1 MSDKIYVADKSTL
14 DSVNEKVS
22 AILAIEKDEDVYGF
36 VEHMDILD
44 PDERIEYIG
53 LNKNFNPITITM
65 GGGYSLGDWATFPL
79 LVNNKPY
86 MVKSSG
92 IVDYQLSETNYAK
105 KADGETASDVANTSY
120 DGGAFS
126 WLQKIYKKEYIVGS
140 DRYVKFSLEPR
151 EGYEAAGFIDTD
163 NAELEGVW
171 IPMFYGHL
179 PSGSNQKLLTV
190 SGTQPVYG
198 KTTAEEKAAIDLF
211 SARARFFGGAIINT
225 IHDLLLLW
233 GKTTNIQDKYGYGNC
248 NGYDSTLSPTYGVL
262 ANAVVGGGQFYGTGS
277 DDKTHLNKILHSIV
291 LGSYQQW
298 QRDPYTQCVSGKVYV
313 SKNYKY
319 DISTPGSTYTKTGV
333 ELATTSAW
341 EYPNKYAVVEGFGKI
356 PVQPCEGSTALGSC
370 DGLYVNAA
378 ITAVGLRFGY
388 CYDDLN
394 DGVGAL
400 SLNSAAPY
408 TGWGIGASVLLLPPA
423 GATPYEVAA

>member
-1 MSDKIYVADKSTL
+1 MSDKIYVADKPTL

-36 VEHMDILD
+36 VEHMDVLD

-92 IVDYQLSETNYAK
+92 IVDYELSETNYAK
-105 KADGETASDVANTSY
+105 KADGVTASDVANTSY

-179 PSGSNQKLLTV
+179 PAGSNQKLLTV

-298 QRDPYTQCVSGKVYV
+298 MRDPYTACVSGKVYV

-319 DISTPGSTYTKTGV
+319 DITTPGSTYKNTGV
-333 ELATTSAW
+333 VFPETVSGA
-341 EYPNKYAVVEGFGKI
+341 YPHKYAVEPGFGKI
-356 PVQPCEGSTALGSC
+356 PVVPCEGTSATGGC
-370 DGLYVNAA
+370 DGLWVNPS
-378 ITAVGLRFGY
+378 ITAVALRFGY
-388 CYDDLN
+388 CYRDLI
-394 DGVGAL
+394 DGFALALANAATDTSWNYGA
-400 SLNSAAPY
+400 A
-408 TGWGIGASVLLLPPA
+408 VLLLPPA
-423 GATPYEVAA
+423 GTTPSVAA

>member
-1 MSDKIYVADKSTL
+1 MSDKIYVADKPTL

-151 EGYEAAGFIDTD
+151 DGYEAAGFIDDT
-163 NAELEGVW
+163 NNELEGVW
-171 IPMFYGHL
+171 IPMFYGA
-179 PSGSNQKLLTV
+179 SNGASQNPKMLTV
-190 SGTQPVYG
+190 SGTQPVHSQ
-198 KTTAEEKAAIDLF
+198 TTAQEKTLIDNFAA
-211 SARARFFGGAIINT
+211 RGKFFGGAIINT

-248 NGYDSTLSPTYGVL
+248 YGYESTLSPTYGVL

-277 DDKTHLNKILHSIV
+277 DDKKHLNKILHSIV

-298 QRDPYTQCVSGKVYV
+298 MRDPYTACVSGKVYV

-319 DISTPGSTYTKTGV
+319 DISTPANTYKNTGV
-333 ELATTSAW
+333 VFAETLSGV
-341 EYPNKYAVVEGFGKI
+341 YPHKYAVEPGFGKI
-356 PVQPCEGSTALGSC
+356 PVVPCEGTSATGGC
-370 DGLYVNAA
+370 DGFWVNPG
-378 ITAVGLRFGY
+378 ITAVASRFGH
-388 CYDDLN
+388 CNNDLLC
-394 DGVGAL
+394 GTGAL
-400 SLNSAAPY
+400 YMNGPATYAGWLLGAA
-408 TGWGIGASVLLLPPA
+408 VLLLPPA
-423 GATPYEVAA
+423 GTTSSVAA

>member
-1 MSDKIYVADKSTL
+1 MSDKIYVADKPTL
-14 DSVNEKVS
+14 DSINEKVS

-151 EGYEAAGFIDTD
+151 NGYEAAGFIDTD

-179 PSGSNQKLLTV
+179 PAGSNQKLLTV

-298 QRDPYTQCVSGKVYV
+298 MRDPYTACVSGKVYV

-319 DISTPGSTYTKTGV
+319 DITTPGSTYKNTGV
-333 ELATTSAW
+333 VFAETVSGA
-341 EYPNKYAVVEGFGKI
+341 YPHKYAVEPGFGKI
-356 PVQPCEGSTALGSC
+356 PVVPCEGTSATGGC
-370 DGLYVNAA
+370 DGLWVNPG
-378 ITAVGLRFGY
+378 ITAVARRFGD
-388 CYDDLN
+388 CSADLV

-400 SLNSAAPY
+400 SLSATATSTY
-408 TGWGIGASVLLLPPA
+408 WGNGAAVLLLPPA
-423 GATPYEVAA
+423 GTTPSVAA

>member
-1 MSDKIYVADKSTL
+1 M
-14 DSVNEKVS
+14 
-22 AILAIEKDEDVYGF
+22 
-36 VEHMDILD
+36 
-44 PDERIEYIG
+44 
-53 LNKNFNPITITM
+53 
-65 GGGYSLGDWATFPL
+65 
-79 LVNNKPY
+79 
-86 MVKSSG
+86 
-92 IVDYQLSETNYAK
+92 
-105 KADGETASDVANTSY
+105 
-120 DGGAFS
+120 
-126 WLQKIYKKEYIVGS
+126 QKIYKKEYIVGS

-179 PSGSNQKLLTV
+179 PAGSNQKLLTV

-298 QRDPYTQCVSGKVYV
+298 MRDPYTACVSGKVYV

-319 DISTPGSTYTKTGV
+319 DISTPGSTYKNTGV
-333 ELATTSAW
+333 VFAETVSGA
-341 EYPNKYAVVEGFGKI
+341 YPHKYAVEPGFGKI
-356 PVQPCEGSTALGSC
+356 PVVPCEGTSATGGC
-370 DGLYVNAA
+370 DGLWVNPS
-378 ITAVGLRFGY
+378 ITAVALRFGN
-388 CYDDLN
+388 CYGDLV

-400 SLNSAAPY
+400 DLDNTATS
-408 TGWGIGASVLLLPPA
+408 TGWGRGAAVLLLPPA
-423 GATPYEVAA
+423 GTTPSVAA